1 MFHLLIEHNSILII
15 SKLFIS
21 FINYQLY
28 KILWVSAAWIIL
40 LFNWISLR
48 NLLTTAWIPSSSC
61 CWLSHKRSHECS
73 YTHTQSHT
81 TKKRTKMTLRKQTQ
95 FASKFEA
102 ILNLHLRTA
111 GQSKRHKLQ
120 FERAEW
126 ELEQKQ
132 TEHTEYRAPCA
143 ISRHQLPVV
152 RATQQTANWTVCL
165 PLPAVAAGANTK
177 TKHNMR

>member
-1 MFHLLIEHNSILII
+1 MLLVVTQTFTRML
-15 SKLFIS
+15 
-21 FINYQLY
+21 LY
-28 KILWVSAAWIIL
+28 TYTV
-40 LFNWISLR
+40 
-48 NLLTTAWIPSSSC
+48 THDEET
-61 CWLSHKRSHECS
+61 HEND
-73 YTHTQSHT
+73 
-81 TKKRTKMTLRKQTQ
+81 LRKQTQ

-120 FERAEW
+120 FERAER

-152 RATQQTANWTVCL
+152 RATQQTAN
-165 PLPAVAAGANTK
+165 
-177 TKHNMR
+177 

>member
-1 MFHLLIEHNSILII
+1 MLLVVTQTLTR
-15 SKLFIS
+15 LL
-21 FINYQLY
+21 LY
-28 KILWVSAAWIIL
+28 TYT
-40 LFNWISLR
+40 
-48 NLLTTAWIPSSSC
+48 LTHDEET
-61 CWLSHKRSHECS
+61 HEND
-73 YTHTQSHT
+73 
-81 TKKRTKMTLRKQTQ
+81 LRKQTQ

-120 FERAEW
+120 FERAER

-152 RATQQTANWTVCL
+152 PATQQTAN
-165 PLPAVAAGANTK
+165 
-177 TKHNMR
+177 